1 MKAMTTFIN
10 EEILTRALDQWAHE
24 RLMWIIAC
32 ALCGGVGLA
41 IGRFY

>member
-1 MKAMTTFIN
+1 MINFID
-10 EEILTRALDQWAHE
+10 EKILNHALDQWAHE
-24 RLMWIIAC
+24 RLMWVIAC